1 MSLSVA
7 ENLAAP
13 RVGSTQSSHA
23 SLGIALRNIFASLA
37 LTILTLALTGSIW
50 REQGYEML
58 IVSMGWPHVLLGFSF
73 FLGRALRG
81 ETDSRLT
88 FVLLALATAAICVV
102 HYYYSITGLIYLY
115 FLFHLFRDEIF
126 VYLQTRER
134 HRPGS
139 KVYAVAGVAP
149 LILLMLLIPKQE
161 FFRHDLRR
169 TEFSGTQI
177 ASGAWTLIPFKA
189 VPNSLGRDFYFY
201 LQAPQTDGSRA
212 FITHA
217 SASNSRND
225 GEMMVGKH
233 KWERAEDL
241 TFLPHYA
248 DEPQTLAGETTSAND
263 GASTTPARGGVS
275 TAPARGDVPVLLTG
289 GHAVGQTFTA
299 EKNNLDG
306 IWLPIDRL
314 EQAAESTSFVFHVA
328 SPPLLPYSPFVD
340 RVRVALMLILAAVV
354 LWRLI
359 PRRGKGWQLWI
370 YLAVLAGAFAS
381 TQTILKSSN
390 NAGYPFPLIFQ
401 FAVVFHYWSWY
412 VFSFDKLRAKAAT
425 LLRPATGLNAYD
437 KLLCY
442 LGSRRHFTAIVI
454 ALNLLSIVGVLWYYR
469 LGAPGGLRFLFDY
482 NYFLYFLVFHVTFS
496 FRPVLRRAK

>member
-13 RVGSTQSSHA
+13 RVESTQA

-58 IVSMGWPHVLLGFSF
+58 IVAMGWPHVLLGFSF
-73 FLGRALRG
+73 FFGRALRG

-88 FVLLALATAAICVV
+88 FLLLALATAAICVT

-126 VYLQTRER
+126 VYLQTRDR

-169 TEFSGTQI
+169 TEFTGTQI

-217 SASNSRND
+217 SASNLRND
-225 GEMMVGKH
+225 GEMMVGKR

-248 DEPQTLAGETTSAND
+248 GDPQTLADATTSTNN
-263 GASTTPARGGVS
+263 GATT
-275 TAPARGDVPVLLTG
+275 TPARGDVPVLLTG

-299 EKNNLDG
+299 DKNNLDG

-314 EQAAESTSFVFHVA
+314 EQAAESTNFVFHVA
-328 SPPLLPYSPFVD
+328 SPPLLPYSPLID
-340 RVRVALMLILAAVV
+340 RVRVALMLVLAAIV

-390 NAGYPFPLIFQ
+390 NAGYAFPLIFQ

-412 VFSFDKLRAKAAT
+412 VFSFDKLRAK
-425 LLRPATGLNAYD
+425 PATALRTAAGLSAYD
-437 KLLCY
+437 KLLRL
-442 LGSRRHFTAIVI
+442 LGSPRHFTAIVI
-454 ALNLLSIVGVLWYYR
+454 ALNLLSVLGVLWYYR

>member
-7 ENLAAP
+7 EKLAAP
-13 RVGSTQSSHA
+13 RAQYSQA
-23 SLGIALRNIFASLA
+23 SLGIALRNIFASLV

-58 IVSMGWPHVLLGFSF
+58 IVAMGWPHVLLGFSF
-73 FLGRALRG
+73 FLGRTLRG

-88 FVLLALATAAICVV
+88 FILLALGTAAICVV

-126 VYLQTRER
+126 VYLQTRAR
-134 HRPGS
+134 HRPGP

-169 TEFSGTQI
+169 VEFSGTQI
-177 ASGAWTLIPFKA
+177 AAGGWTLIPFKA

-201 LQAPQTDGSRA
+201 LQAPHTDGSRA

-217 SASNSRND
+217 SASNLRTD
-225 GEMMVGKH
+225 GEMMVGTR
-233 KWERAEDL
+233 KWDRAEDL

-248 DEPQTLAGETTSAND
+248 GEPQTLEGATTSAN
-263 GASTTPARGGVS
+263 GVRPATPARGNI
-275 TAPARGDVPVLLTG
+275 PVLLTG

-314 EQAAESTSFVFHVA
+314 EHAAETNFIFHVA
-328 SPPLLPYSPFVD
+328 SPPLLPYSPIVD
-340 RVRVALMLILAAVV
+340 RVRIALMLLLAAVV

-412 VFSFDKLRAKAAT
+412 VFSFDKLRAKALTPARAT
-425 LLRPATGLNAYD
+425 ASLSAYD
-437 KLLCY
+437 RLLIC
-442 LGSRRHFTAIVI
+442 LGSKRHFTAIVI

-469 LGAPGGLRFLFDY
+469 LGAPAPLRFLFDY

>member
-7 ENLAAP
+7 EKLAAP
-13 RVGSTQSSHA
+13 RVQAPQA
-23 SLGIALRNIFASLA
+23 SLGIALRNILASLA
-37 LTILTLALTGSIW
+37 LTILTLALTGAVW

-58 IVSMGWPHVLLGFSF
+58 IVAMGWPHVLFGFSF
-73 FLGRALRG
+73 FFGRVLRG
-81 ETDSRLT
+81 ETDGRTT
-88 FVLLALATAAICVV
+88 FLLLGLATAAICVV

-126 VYLQTRER
+126 VYLQTRAR

-169 TEFSGTQI
+169 VEFNGAQI
-177 ASGAWTLIPFKA
+177 RSDAWTLIPFKA

-201 LQAPQTDGSRA
+201 LQAPQTSGLRA

-217 SASNSRND
+217 SASNARND
-225 GEMMVGKH
+225 GEMMVGKR
-233 KWERAEDL
+233 KWDQAEDL

-248 DEPQTLAGETTSAND
+248 GEPESLD
-263 GASTTPARGGVS
+263 GNLTTPNGGIS
-275 TAPARGDVPVLLTG
+275 TATARGDVPVLLTG

-306 IWLPIDRL
+306 IWLPIDRF
-314 EQAAESTSFVFHVA
+314 EQAAESTNFVFHVA
-328 SPPLLPYSPFVD
+328 SPPLLPYSPLVD
-340 RVRVALMLILAAVV
+340 RLRVALMLILTAIVI
-354 LWRLI
+354 WRLI
-359 PRRGKGWQLWI
+359 PRRGKGWRLWI

-390 NAGYPFPLIFQ
+390 NAGYAFPLIFQ

-412 VFSFDKLRAKAAT
+412 VFSFDKLRAKSSTPARAAT
-425 LLRPATGLNAYD
+425 SLSAYD
-437 KLLCY
+437 KLLAH
-442 LGSRRHFTAIVI
+442 LGSKPHFTAAVIV
-454 ALNLLSIVGVLWYYR
+454 LNLISIVGVLWYYR
-469 LGAPGGLRFLFDY
+469 LGAPGALRFVFDY